1 MIARRLVRL
10 SCVLAVALA
19 TVLATAAPASAHTRT
34 PTKGTSSLAT
44 LLARDGSGFDRN
56 WNDFD
61 ITDNA
66 VQAVLKAKPTSA
78 VAVLADG
85 TVPLTAFLPTD
96 RAFRLL
102 AHDLTGTW
110 YNKEADVF
118 AALAGALGVATIEK
132 VLLYH
137 VVPGATITYRA
148 ALRSNGAVLTTALS
162 GATIT
167 VRVRC
172 HAFVSLQD
180 NDPDSANPYV
190 VRRNLNKHNLQIA
203 HGINRVLR
211 PVNL

>member
-10 SCVLAVALA
+10 GCVLALALA
-19 TVLATAAPASAHTRT
+19 TVLATAAPASAHART
-34 PTKGTSSLAT
+34 HTLGTSSLAA
-44 LLARDGSGFDRN
+44 LLAKDGSGFDRK

-66 VQAVLKAKPTSA
+66 VQAVLKAKPKSA

-96 RAFRLL
+96 RAFRRL

-110 YNKEADVF
+110 YNKESDVF
-118 AALAGALGVATIEK
+118 NAVAGALGIETIEA

-137 VVPGATITYRA
+137 VVPRATITYRA

-162 GATIT
+162 GATIK
-167 VRVRC
+167 VKVQCR
-172 HAFVSLQD
+172 AFVSLQD
-180 NDPDSANPYV
+180 LDQDSPNPYV
-190 VRRNLNKHNLQIA
+190 VKRNLNKGNVQIA